1 MIKYAH
7 KRIDSK
13 SMFFYHPD
21 NIAEKIIN
29 EFTQEDELVLFLDHT
44 WERIREIEWFSIV
57 GNVVKNV
64 KQTRPKWKVFLLTNS
79 WWRCYSKDINQ
90 LGFDD
95 VLYTDFFA
103 YSTWNEIIVN
113 GSAATA
119 YKWPKH
125 VDKFL
130 FLTGDPQKPQR
141 IRLLWKFI
149 QAGLKDQ
156 CIWSL
161 PGIPDDNDLMQ
172 SIVHQ
177 LLPELNAEQL
187 KVFLKACDR
196 NPDDIDFFLERDRF
210 VYTSDF
216 VYDVT
221 LYTNTCF
228 SVVSETAFNDTEFPW
243 ITEKTWKAIINNHP
257 FIIAGDTNTLG
268 KLQTMGFVTFEKF
281 LPYSNYDTI
290 QDPEQRLNAIL
301 ENTKYWLSNIDNN
314 SDEIEKR
321 VGHNRRK
328 LEQLYQ
334 QNLTNI
340 QKFINQHQFKL
351 LPNELILTSDRQPA
365 VFEDTEPHKTS
376 WVSEKKFLD
385 FYNSIK
391 DPSWPDCPSEKDFSS
406 LPQHIQQEC
415 IEIFG
420 YVPQKN

>member
-130 FLTGDPQKPQR
+130 FLTG
-141 IRLLWKFI
+141 
-149 QAGLKDQ
+149 
-156 CIWSL
+156 
-161 PGIPDDNDLMQ
+161 
-172 SIVHQ
+172 
-177 LLPELNAEQL
+177 E
-187 KVFLKACDR
+187 
-196 NPDDIDFFLERDRF
+196 
-210 VYTSDF
+210 
-216 VYDVT
+216 
-221 LYTNTCF
+221 
-228 SVVSETAFNDTEFPW
+228 
-243 ITEKTWKAIINNHP
+243 
-257 FIIAGDTNTLG
+257 
-268 KLQTMGFVTFEKF
+268 
-281 LPYSNYDTI
+281 
-290 QDPEQRLNAIL
+290 
-301 ENTKYWLSNIDNN
+301 
-314 SDEIEKR
+314 
-321 VGHNRRK
+321 
-328 LEQLYQ
+328 
-334 QNLTNI
+334 
-340 QKFINQHQFKL
+340 
-351 LPNELILTSDRQPA
+351 
-365 VFEDTEPHKTS
+365 
-376 WVSEKKFLD
+376 
-385 FYNSIK
+385 
-391 DPSWPDCPSEKDFSS
+391 
-406 LPQHIQQEC
+406 
-415 IEIFG
+415 
-420 YVPQKN
+420 